1 MFLLGGADVLWKALD
16 SDFHSEDWRV
26 RFAAVEKV
34 TVILRFLPDN
44 MGKRN
49 TNSVKSVLSH
59 AFCCLIACMDDLT
72 PQVSQQATLFLG
84 TIHDASIK
92 TLIQCLEYQF
102 DTIPID
108 RPIILKR
115 LYQLFNCLIDRKVI
129 GWSFFISR
137 FEIIINEIQNYNSH
151 QKHLQESVLLLKRE
165 ESPSNTQPE
174 NKKKNTN
181 TEVRSLSAN
190 LKFP

>member
-1 MFLLGGADVLWKALD
+1 MCRSDKACGLLPITTLKNLT
-16 SDFHSEDWRV
+16 S
-26 RFAAVEKV
+26 
-34 TVILRFLPDN
+34 VI
-44 MGKRN
+44 
-49 TNSVKSVLSH
+49 
-59 AFCCLIACMDDLT
+59 
-72 PQVSQQATLFLG
+72 
-84 TIHDASIK
+84 
-92 TLIQCLEYQF
+92 E
-102 DTIPID
+102 
-108 RPIILKR
+108 PIILKR

-165 ESPSNTQPE
+165 ESPSNSQPE